1 MSVYSF
7 LTNQGQAALNTALTG
22 GTNVVLT
29 KFKVGTSTAPH
40 SAADTDLFSP
50 VYTGTFT
57 GKVIKPIDM
66 YLSIV
71 DCIVPYTSG
80 GYTITE
86 VGLYFTQKIAGVP
99 TDILFAVVQYP
110 PTPKNVGSNYPIT
123 LIIQT
128 GTNSGDSVA
137 ITVPNNQFATINYVD
152 IAKHAGLADMLR
164 PMTNDNVYITPKWLE
179 TFLASNANFS
189 GTTAANAT
197 WASDLSGAVSP
208 SLIYVEDAST
218 QTLNGESRKFSMADW
233 LIKFQDPNTGIY
245 EYTPVKRSYTQYV
258 SANATPFT
266 IPVENLASGIICT
279 VTNTTGVTSTINL
292 PAALNFVNGTST
304 ITLRPDESATI
315 TRINNTAIVALIGI
329 FNLPAVVSITGY
341 YNQLDA
347 TMANI
352 DASISFALFTT
363 LLTNAPS
370 GCVMVVDVPGY
381 QTINT
386 EDYYLNFGDVVIK
399 DPAGNVTVQ
408 KQYFNYYTQAN
419 AAFYNMDAYELSDG
433 TICSIENTTASTTSL
448 INLPI
453 GYTFT
458 DGVTSSFDLR
468 PSSTLTLFKD
478 PGTTTVIKIGEMC
491 APISTG
497 RPAGQGNLYSMY
509 NVAINAS
516 MAPGAFA
523 LTLNTMPQSTLM
535 RISVA
540 GTQIVSGISY
550 QLEID
555 DLILKDNLG
564 VYKVIQTALKWKYL
578 PITVDTILTAVQL
591 PLKTH
596 LTVENT
602 SSFRLKVTLPAGYTF
617 TRNNKYY
624 PNNIEFI
631 LNATEN
637 VTLTLADQA
646 LNTIAVVA
654 NEGTEYPLSARIAST
669 AGGGIDN
676 GIIIYS
682 SNRIPG
688 RGQILISQTPA
699 TNYVTVETNIGKD
712 FQGYG
717 LLGTAAVSTGGGYP
731 DNGILLYDKTS
742 GAGTSALLIG
752 DAGLCYDVTYL
763 GAITSNPSVIHAS
776 EVTAG
781 FDSTPTGGLL
791 ICSSTATVGYGAI
804 LLGNDGLAYR
814 ITL

>member
-57 GKVIKPIDM
+57 GKVIRPVDM
-66 YLSIV
+66 YLSVV

-86 VGLYFTQKIAGVP
+86 VGLYFTQKIAGIS

-110 PTPKNVGSNYPIT
+110 PTPKTVGSNYPIT

-137 ITVPNNQFATINYVD
+137 VTVPNNQFATINYVD

-179 TFLASNANFS
+179 TFLTSNAS
-189 GTTAANAT
+189 ITGSTAAGAT
-197 WASDLSGAVSP
+197 WAGDLAGANSP
-208 SLIYVEDAST
+208 SLIYVEDSST
-218 QTLNGESRKFSMADW
+218 QVFNAESRKFSMADW
-233 LIKFQDPNTGIY
+233 ILKFKDPNTGVY
-245 EYTPVKRSYTQYV
+245 EYTAIKRSYTQYV
-258 SANATPFT
+258 QVSVTPFP

-279 VTNTTGVTSTINL
+279 FTNTLGASSTITL
-292 PAALNFVNGTST
+292 PAALSFVNGTSSL
-304 ITLRPDESATI
+304 TLKPDESVTL
-315 TRINNTAIVALIGI
+315 TRINSTSLVAIIGRYSLPSMAPI
-329 FNLPAVVSITGY
+329 IGFSNLTDPS
-341 YNQLDA
+341 
-347 TMANI
+347 MANI
-352 DASISFALFTT
+352 DASISPLLFAT
-363 LLTNAPS
+363 LLASCPPA
-370 GCVMVVDVPGY
+370 CIMIVDTPGY

-399 DPAGNVTVQ
+399 DPVGNLTVQ
-408 KQYFNYYTQAN
+408 KQYFTYY
-419 AAFYNMDAYELSDG
+419 
-433 TICSIENTTASTTSL
+433 TTASAAVRNLSNFELADGVICSVKNTTVSSISV
-448 INLPI
+448 INLPA

-458 DGVTSSFDLR
+458 DGATTSFALR

-478 PGTTTVIKIGEMC
+478 PGTTTVINLGEIC
-491 APISTG
+491 EPSNPS
-497 RPAGQGNLYSMY
+497 RPSSQGNLYSLY
-509 NVAINAS
+509 NVAIDATTAPGSFAITMAS
-516 MAPGAFA
+516 MP
-523 LTLNTMPQSTLM
+523 PSTLM
-535 RISVA
+535 RVSVA
-540 GTQIVSGISY
+540 GTQVVGGISY

-578 PITVDTILTAVQL
+578 PITVDTVLTAAQL

-596 LTVENT
+596 LTIENT
-602 SSFRLKVTLPAGYTF
+602 SSFRLKVTLPAGYAF
-617 TRNNKYY
+617 TRNANYY

-631 LNATEN
+631 LNANEN

-646 LNTIAVVA
+646 LNTIAIVA
-654 NEGTEYPLSARIAST
+654 NEGIDYPLSARIAT
-669 AGGGIDN
+669 IAGGAIDN
-676 GIIIYS
+676 GIILYS

-699 TNYVTVETNIGKD
+699 TNYVITETNIGKD
-712 FQGYG
+712 FQGYS
-717 LLGTAAVSTGGGYP
+717 LLGISTVTTGGGYV
-731 DNGILLYDKTS
+731 DDGILLYDQTS
-742 GAGTSALLIG
+742 GAGTSALLIA

-763 GAITSNPSVIHAS
+763 GGSVSDPSLIYAS
-776 EVTAG
+776 EVAAG
-781 FDSTPTGGLL
+781 FGGSTSGGLL

-804 LLGNDGLAYR
+804 LLGNDGLVYR

>member
-29 KFKVGTSTAPH
+29 KFKVGTSAAPH

-110 PTPKNVGSNYPIT
+110 PTPKTVGSNYPIT

-137 ITVPNNQFATINYVD
+137 VTVPNNQFATINYVD

-179 TFLASNANFS
+179 TFFSSNSSVS
-189 GTTAANAT
+189 GSTAANAT
-197 WASDLSGAVSP
+197 WAADLSGANSP
-208 SLIYVEDAST
+208 SIIYIEDAST

-233 LIKFQDPNTGIY
+233 LLKFQDPNTGIY
-245 EYTPVKRSYTQYV
+245 EYTPIKRSYTQYV

-292 PAALNFVNGTST
+292 PAALNFVNGTSA

-329 FNLPAVVSITGY
+329 YSLPSVVSITGF
-341 YNQLDA
+341 YNFMDA

-352 DASISFALFTT
+352 DASISSALFAT
-363 LLTNAPS
+363 LLTNAPP
-370 GCVMVVDVPGY
+370 GCVMIVDVPGY
-381 QTINT
+381 QTVNT
-386 EDYYLNFGDVVIK
+386 EDYYLNFGDIIIK

-419 AAFYNMDAYELSDG
+419 AAVYNMATYELSDG
-433 TICSIENTTASTTSL
+433 TICSIENTTASTTSV

-458 DGVTSSFDLR
+458 DGITTSFDLR
-468 PSSTLTLFKD
+468 PSSTLTLFKN
-478 PGTTTVIKIGEMC
+478 PGTTTVVKIGEMC
-491 APISTG
+491 APVSTS
-497 RPAGQGNLYSMY
+497 RPTAQGNLYSMY
-509 NVAINAS
+509 NIAIDAS

-523 LTLNTMPQSTLM
+523 LTLNTLPQSTLM
-535 RISVA
+535 RVSVA

-578 PITVDTILTAVQL
+578 PITVDTVLTAAQL

-646 LNTIAVVA
+646 LNTIAIVA
-654 NEGTEYPLSARIAST
+654 NEGTEYPLSAGIATT
-669 AGGGIDN
+669 AGGAIDN
-676 GIIIYS
+676 GIILYS

-688 RGQILISQTPA
+688 RSKVLISQTPS
-699 TNYVTVETNIGKD
+699 TNYVITETNIGKD
-712 FQGYG
+712 FQGYS
-717 LLGTAAVSTGGGYP
+717 LLGISTVTTGGGYV
-731 DNGILLYDKTS
+731 DNGILLYDQTS
-742 GAGTSALLIG
+742 GAGTSALLIA

-763 GAITSNPSVIHAS
+763 GGSVSDPSLIYAS
-776 EVTAG
+776 EVAAG
-781 FDSTPTGGLL
+781 FGGSTSGGLL

-804 LLGNDGLAYR
+804 LLGNDGLVYR